1 MRSFSCT
8 SRSDAE
14 KVISQEIVLQPLRL
28 GEVLGDRI
36 SGNENRIDHGL
47 FSVRPVGYF
56 GSGYSRDCGRLFVVG
71 RILIA
76 RISCQDAIETRGKT
90 VP

>member
-36 SGNENRIDHGL
+36 SGNENR
-47 FSVRPVGYF
+47 S
-56 GSGYSRDCGRLFVVG
+56 
-71 RILIA
+71 
-76 RISCQDAIETRGKT
+76 
-90 VP
+90 

>member
-1 MRSFSCT
+1 MRSFSGT

-36 SGNENRIDHGL
+36 SGNENR
-47 FSVRPVGYF
+47 S
-56 GSGYSRDCGRLFVVG
+56 
-71 RILIA
+71 
-76 RISCQDAIETRGKT
+76 
-90 VP
+90 